1 MPDLH
6 IKENGKTRHVP
17 VIDRAGLDEQLRNL
31 GRKIQ
36 VSLDGGKTFKQRR
49 KVKEEDKQSFF
60 ELPAITPSRPREEN
74 AMAEPKKTPP
84 PKNQITKQQ
93 AATLVD
99 TRVKG
104 AVDEAL
110 DKTKKDLASSINA
123 ITASLKDVFG
133 ALDQNL
139 GALGEQVGEVKASL
153 ATHGAQLGQEDGAR
167 ERIEQT
173 LHQIEAELANRLAEE
188 TITKLIESHVGNAR
202 SLLDKRV
209 AELVEN
215 QTEPLLARV
224 DKRHD
229 QMEEHARNI
238 EESTRTIDELIED
251 EVDQMRRFRPSAFRR
266 LEERLE
272 QAEAERDEQRKQRN
286 QLQEDYDELN
296 RHLFNTKLD
305 AGDQAISAD
314 RIGELLQDNAK
325 LRSENEK
332 LISVRLELDESQARI
347 RQLEVIEREWRAEQA
362 LESELTAVNR
372 ELQQACTERDRYR
385 RSSDRF
391 EADRNRFERE
401 LREQRQANSA
411 LNDLLETR
419 SERIAALEAT
429 EQDLT
434 SQLQTFTAA
443 QAQFETD
450 QQDLIA
456 VRRDW
461 EATQVQERLD
471 LDDELEQT
479 RADRKASLRQTVE
492 TEVAAEHR
500 EEVKALTDAIGD
512 LETELAGLRPLP
524 DQLALFEQALD
535 LAQHN
540 EVEWCAQQAKL
551 EAQRTTLETTISNL
565 TSDQEELEA
574 AIAALEEERESTRT
588 ENARIADEKQ
598 NELGELQ
605 GKVGEARGQ
614 LEKLEEQLKQR
625 TSEIEVDEQKR
636 RAPLVRPVLEREE
649 TSMNAKNEHDW
660 LDSLRERIADAGF
673 VFPKRLIDAF
683 HTSLKIAEWSP
694 LTVMAGVS
702 GTGKSELARL
712 YSRFGGLNYQLLAVQ
727 PNWDSPQDLLGFFN
741 YMDNT
746 YQATDF
752 VRALTQSQRPP
763 GEDKG
768 LSDQML
774 LVLLDEMNL
783 ARIELYFSEFN
794 SKLEARRG
802 LDARSSM
809 PTIKVNLGGGF
820 DAEIELGDNVLFAGT
835 MNEDETTQSLS
846 DKILDRGN
854 VISFPRP
861 KALASRDLGK
871 KLEPFNE
878 RLSKDAWRSW
888 IVDPS
893 ERRGAF
899 SEGASEK
906 IRSALDEIND
916 AMRLVDRAIGHRV
929 LQATEAYVANHP
941 EVLRGTSESD
951 DTWKRAFEDQL
962 MQKLMP
968 KLRGIP
974 TDTNA
979 GKECLGRI
987 DDVIREHADGIH
999 GDFTRA
1005 RETPY
1010 GAFILTSAEYLTR
1023 EE

>member
-6 IKENGKTRHVP
+6 IKENGKTRHVA

-36 VSLDGGKTFKQRR
+36 VSLDGGKTFKQRS

-60 ELPAITPSRPREEN
+60 DLPALTPSRPREEN
-74 AMAEPKKTPP
+74 TMAKPKKTTP
-84 PKNQITKQQ
+84 PKNQLTKQQ
-93 AATLVD
+93 AETLVD
-99 TRVKG
+99 TRVQD
-104 AVDEAL
+104 AVNEVL
-110 DKTKKDLASSINA
+110 DVTKKDLESSINT
-123 ITASLKDVFG
+123 ITTNLKGAFE

-139 GALGEQVGEVKASL
+139 GVLGKQVGEVRESI

-167 ERIEQT
+167 ERIEQI
-173 LHQIEAELANRLAEE
+173 LHQIESELANRLSEAHL
-188 TITKLIESHVGNAR
+188 TKLVENHIGTAR
-202 SLLDKRV
+202 SLLEARV
-209 AELVEN
+209 SELVTD
-215 QTEPLLARV
+215 QTGTLLARV
-224 DKRHD
+224 EERHD

-238 EESTRTIDELIED
+238 KESTRTIDELIED
-251 EVDQMRRFRPSAFRR
+251 EVDQMRWFRPSAFRR
-266 LEERLE
+266 LEDRLE
-272 QAEAERDEQRKQRN
+272 QAEKERDEQREQHN
-286 QLQEDYDELN
+286 QLQNAYDELN
-296 RHLFNTKLD
+296 RRLFNTELD
-305 AGDQAISAD
+305 AGDLAFSGD
-314 RIGELLQDNAK
+314 RIERLLQDHADLRTKNEALVSLELERAQ
-325 LRSENEK
+325 LRS
-332 LISVRLELDESQARI
+332 RI
-347 RQLEVIEREWRAEQA
+347 TQLEELEREWQAEQT

-372 ELQQACTERDRYR
+372 ELQQACTERDRYQ

-411 LNDLLETR
+411 LNDLLEAR
-419 SERIAALEAT
+419 SERIVALEAI
-429 EQDLT
+429 ERDLN
-434 SQLQTFTAA
+434 SKLQTFTAA

-450 QQDLIA
+450 QQALITE
-456 VRRDW
+456 RRAW

-471 LDDELEQT
+471 LNKELERT
-479 RADRKASLRQTVE
+479 RAARQEALRQTVE
-492 TEVAAEHR
+492 TEVAAEHHA
-500 EEVKALTDAIGD
+500 ETELLTAAID
-512 LETELAGLRPLP
+512 ELETELAGLRPLP
-524 DQLALFEQALD
+524 GQLALYEQALD
-535 LAQHN
+535 LAQRN
-540 EVEWCAQQAKL
+540 EVEWCARQAELAAQRAAL
-551 EAQRTTLETTISNL
+551 EATIASL
-565 TSDQEELEA
+565 TSTQGGLEA
-574 AIAALEEERESTRT
+574 AITALEVERDSTRD
-588 ENARIADEKQ
+588 ENTRIANERQ

-614 LEKLEEQLKQR
+614 LEKLEQELERR
-625 TSEIEVDEQKR
+625 TSEIEVDEKKR
-636 RAPLVRPVLEREE
+636 RAPLERPVLERKR
-649 TSMNAKNEHDW
+649 TSMSNVDEHAW
-660 LDSLRERIADAGF
+660 LGDLRERIEDAGF
-673 VFPKRLIDAF
+673 VFPQRLIDAF

-752 VRALTQSQRPP
+752 VRALTQSERSP
-763 GEDKG
+763 GEGKG

-802 LDARSSM
+802 LDERSSM

-871 KLEPFNE
+871 KLDPFDG

-893 ERRGAF
+893 EYKGAF
-899 SEGASEK
+899 TEAASSK
-906 IRSALDEIND
+906 IRGALDEIND

-941 EVLRGTSESD
+941 KVLRGTSGSD
-951 DTWKRAFEDQL
+951 DAWKRAFEDQL

-968 KLRGIP
+968 KLRGVP
-974 TDTNA
+974 TDTKA
-979 GKECLGRI
+979 GKECLERI
-987 DDVIREHADGIH
+987 DTVITNHADGIH
-999 GDFTRA
+999 ADFERA
-1005 RETPY
+1005 RRTPY
-1010 GAFILTSAEYLTR
+1010 GSFMLTSAEYLAGG
-1023 EE
+1023 E